1 MIFFD
6 CFIGHNTR
14 DCVDDLYIRNG
25 VKIYSVAMLTDVTP
39 GAGHYFGAHQIPAMT
54 MNVKSPVSICH
65 QDLSFFIYER
75 LCSTTPV
82 YFIYYISSTKDNIL
96 IFMLI
101 ILKMQ
106 KLNSNKVLPVIPALN
121 QKSNHK

>member
-6 CFIGHNTR
+6 CFTGHNTR

-39 GAGHYFGAHQIPAMT
+39 GAGHYFGTHQIPAMT

-65 QDLSFFIYER
+65 QDSCLFLFINAYVVP
-75 LCSTTPV
+75 LQFHLHIP
-82 YFIYYISSTKDNIL
+82 STKDNIL
-96 IFMLI
+96 TFMLI
-101 ILKMQ
+101 ILRMQ

-121 QKSNHK
+121 QKATHK

>member
-1 MIFFD
+1 MSYNIVIFFD
-6 CFIGHNTR
+6 CFTGHNTR

-39 GAGHYFGAHQIPAMT
+39 GAGHYFGTHQIPAMT

-65 QDLSFFIYER
+65 QDLSFFIYKR

-82 YFIYYISSTKDNIL
+82 SFTYS
-96 IFMLI
+96 
-101 ILKMQ
+101 
-106 KLNSNKVLPVIPALN
+106 
-121 QKSNHK
+121 